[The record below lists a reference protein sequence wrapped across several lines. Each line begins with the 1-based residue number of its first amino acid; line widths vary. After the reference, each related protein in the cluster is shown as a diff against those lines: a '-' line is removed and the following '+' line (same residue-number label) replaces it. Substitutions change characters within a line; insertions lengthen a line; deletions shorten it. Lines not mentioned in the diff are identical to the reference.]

1 MKKVIISL
9 FIVTI
14 LVLVN
19 KNDTKVLIPDNAI
32 RFRIIANSNSIE
44 DQKEKIEIRNELE
57 PILADVLTNSNT
69 KEETKNEI
77 NLNMNKINNLL
88 KKYEKNY
95 DINYGLNFFPEKKYR
110 GVTYKEGN
118 YESLVVT
125 LGDGL
130 GDNWWCVLFPP
141 LCLLEANEDN
151 FDDIT
156 YTSYLQELINKADV
170 IKEKIQNEII
180 EQEGKSSNG
189 KLTESQIDNILSKYG
204 TVNGRR

>member
-1 MKKVIISL
+1 MKKIIISL

-57 PILADVLTNSNT
+57 PIISDILNNSDS

-77 NLNMNKINNLL
+77 DLNMNEINNVIN
-88 KKYEKNY
+88 KYNSNY
-95 DINYGLNFFPEKKYR
+95 DINYGLNYFPEKNYK
-110 GVTYKEGN
+110 GVTYKAGN

-141 LCLLEANEDN
+141 LCLLEANENDY
-151 FDDIT
+151 DDIT
-156 YTSYLQELINKADV
+156 YTSYLQELL
-170 IKEKIQNEII
+170 NE
-180 EQEGKSSNG
+180 
-189 KLTESQIDNILSKYG
+189 Y
-204 TVNGRR
+204 